1 MKLGF
6 CIKNKTEKKAG
17 IVLNHGMNKDL
28 NGAECLWRIQ
38 ANTCLGPPTPCL
50 IFTNCSY
57 ILSFKFNI
65 YIYIIYYI
73 LTICDLWMLYLL

>member
-38 ANTCLGPPTPCL
+38 ANTLPRTTHALPHFHKLL
-50 IFTNCSY
+50 IYTF
-57 ILSFKFNI
+57 F
-65 YIYIIYYI
+65 
-73 LTICDLWMLYLL
+73 